1 MEGGRAP
8 LREAR
13 LDEAEARRAECR
25 EAARLLAR
33 RNAELLCRQR
43 RADRDAA
50 AVLALLTEQGREKA
64 AQIEKLK
71 KELIDLKQQTQE
83 ENRKLEDYYTQQ
95 IKELEEKFLNKV
107 GEISQI
113 KLELNL
119 IREFR
124 IEKAAVEK
132 EMEDLKKSVKISSR
146 RLHDEAVQRERRFFE
161 EKKRLEEDTKKKL
174 MMAREAARQEAVLQ
188 LNSIERQVFKENFRL
203 RGASSYHLKEA
214 MELWKMKQKLEE
226 EKILLL
232 QEKEVTESLIRK
244 KILQINKQKAQIGD
258 LQRKVEK
265 LEMILCH
272 KTKEFEAKTQKTQH
286 QALIENQASM
296 VEIKK
301 LQHLL
306 EMKDQEMNRVK
317 KLARNILNERTEV
330 ERFFLDALEHVKQEI
345 IASRKHYKEKARAVY
360 YRKMMEACAGKEE
373 FPKIKTFNI
382 NMNSTNSVYRDLEE
396 AEKWE
401 NTQFDKVDISELTWE
416 QKERVLRL
424 LFAKMNNTNLKHSRD
439 LTTSTPAP
447 ADAKKGSIAGTEN
460 ISSNQIFI
468 TQQDEL

>member
-1 MEGGRAP
+1 GRGKILAAVRAQQDDETRNKQTGESKRRHRIPAGSRRAAARPARTCSGTRGRRSRAVSPPPVRPSFRVYYYSTGAAKRAGTGAGTGWESCKLTEPDVSQTLTRRSGALTHAPTPAPPAPAIPRGRFPSPCRSVDAVPEATRLRSPSPPAAPRSPAAPSAAGATSRRYRASRGAPHGAGVARRRPVSTAAGGNGSRGMEGGRAP

-132 EMEDLKKSVKISSR
+132 EMEDV
-146 RLHDEAVQRERRFFE
+146 
-161 EKKRLEEDTKKKL
+161 
-174 MMAREAARQEAVLQ
+174 
-188 LNSIERQVFKENFRL
+188 
-203 RGASSYHLKEA
+203 
-214 MELWKMKQKLEE
+214 
-226 EKILLL
+226 
-232 QEKEVTESLIRK
+232 SL
-244 KILQINKQKAQIGD
+244 
-258 LQRKVEK
+258 
-265 LEMILCH
+265 
-272 KTKEFEAKTQKTQH
+272 
-286 QALIENQASM
+286 S
-296 VEIKK
+296 
-301 LQHLL
+301 
-306 EMKDQEMNRVK
+306 
-317 KLARNILNERTEV
+317 
-330 ERFFLDALEHVKQEI
+330 
-345 IASRKHYKEKARAVY
+345 
-360 YRKMMEACAGKEE
+360 
-373 FPKIKTFNI
+373 
-382 NMNSTNSVYRDLEE
+382 
-396 AEKWE
+396 
-401 NTQFDKVDISELTWE
+401 
-416 QKERVLRL
+416 
-424 LFAKMNNTNLKHSRD
+424 
-439 LTTSTPAP
+439 
-447 ADAKKGSIAGTEN
+447 
-460 ISSNQIFI
+460 
-468 TQQDEL
+468 